1 VRGLDVRHGR
11 GANLNAQTEA
21 FTENS

>member
-11 GANLNAQTEA
+11 GREA
-21 FTENS
+21 AMAKAIVAENS

>member
-11 GANLNAQTEA
+11 VANLNAQTA
-21 FTENS
+21 PFTENS